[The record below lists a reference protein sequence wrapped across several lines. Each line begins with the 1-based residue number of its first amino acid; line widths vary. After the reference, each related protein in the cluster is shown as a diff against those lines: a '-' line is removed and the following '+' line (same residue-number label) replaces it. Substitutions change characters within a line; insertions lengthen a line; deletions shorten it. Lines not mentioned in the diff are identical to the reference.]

1 MAPVVAHIAG
11 GNSDDDVCGVRM
23 RRHAAFCVS
32 DCYAVANGD
41 GDGDG
46 DGHSYNRA
54 ITHPKSEADCNIHPQ
69 TEADSTAPRAA
80 ECV

>member
-1 MAPVVAHIAG
+1 MAPVVAHVAG

-41 GDGDG
+41 GDG
-46 DGHSYNRA
+46 HA
-54 ITHPKSEADCNIHPQ
+54 ITHPKPAADCNIHPHSQ
-69 TEADSTAPRAA
+69 TEADSTASRAA

>member
-41 GDGDG
+41 GDG
-46 DGHSYNRA
+46 HSYNRA
-54 ITHPKSEADCNIHPQ
+54 ITHPKSEAD
-69 TEADSTAPRAA
+69 STAPRAA